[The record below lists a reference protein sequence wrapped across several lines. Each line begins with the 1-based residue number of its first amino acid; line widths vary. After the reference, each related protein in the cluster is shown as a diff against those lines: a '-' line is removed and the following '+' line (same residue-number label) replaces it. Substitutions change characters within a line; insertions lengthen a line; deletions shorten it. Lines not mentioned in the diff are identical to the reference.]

1 MSPVTEG
8 QKGSFSSVLILG
20 AGAIGSFYGSQLSRG
35 AKVTLVGKEAHV
47 EAINRQGLIVSGDVD
62 GTYRLRA
69 ITELD
74 IIGKDALLILTTK
87 AYDTVG
93 AIRGVRDL
101 LRSDTTILVLQNGL
115 GNEEMVRSIVAEEVK
130 VLRGLSSNGVEF
142 TEPGRIYVT
151 LVRETVLPGTP
162 TGKRIGR
169 LFEDCDLRVRLAED
183 MEREVWRKLV
193 MNCIINPLTA
203 IFRVRNKKIVADSLR
218 YVREQIAKECL
229 EVAGAEGIYLE
240 PSLVEE
246 VTKTAA
252 SYYNLSSMC
261 QDILKGR
268 RTEIDFLNGRI
279 VELGRRQG
287 VPTPVNTTLTSLIK
301 FMEGRKWT

>member
-1 MSPVTEG
+1 LSPVIEG
-8 QKGSFSSVLILG
+8 QIGSFGNVLILG

-35 AKVTLVGKEAHV
+35 AEVILVGKEAHV
-47 EAINRQGLIVSGDVD
+47 EAINRQGLIVSGEVE

-69 ITELD
+69 ITELID
-74 IIGKDALLILTTK
+74 IGEDALLILTTK
-87 AYDTVG
+87 AHDTEG
-93 AIRGVRDL
+93 AIMGIKDL
-101 LRSDTTILVLQNGL
+101 LRQDTTILVLQNGL
-115 GNEEMVRSIVAEEVK
+115 GNEEMVRSIIAEEVE

-142 TEPGRIYVT
+142 TEPGMINVT

-162 TGKRIGR
+162 TGKRVSR
-169 LFEDCDLRVRLAED
+169 LFEDCGLRVRLAED

-203 IFRVRNKKIVADSLR
+203 VFKVRNKEIVADSLR
-218 YVREQIAKECL
+218 YVRERVAEECL
-229 EVAGAEGIYLE
+229 EVAGAEGVSLE

-246 VTKTAA
+246 VTKAAA
-252 SYYNLSSMC
+252 SYSNLSSMC

-279 VELGRRQG
+279 VELGRRHG

-301 FMEGRKWT
+301 FMEGRK